1 MNIEEIYQDS
11 KPLVIGDCEFGPQI
25 DDIIYS
31 GKIKDEIKD
40 VASNTT
46 NIIVTKYA
54 DCSSDI
60 LDVEPTL
67 DLDNKEK
74 IIKVE
79 LLSSNVHHK
88 TNFTALLN
96 GTLIKKSNKKKLDDT
111 ENKKLTHTSVKK
123 RIKQECSFQRDYI
136 KNIDLVSNCNFS
148 ESQSEQLSVSS
159 DCNRQFS
166 SKTPLKKHLSA
177 CKDSFGAA
185 LCSKCGKHFSSNYN
199 LKRHMT
205 SCKLC
210 PDNEKSPR
218 YMCQCG
224 RTYSQEWDMKKH
236 KLKCKDGKK
245 KCKHCLVSNCNLLFY
260 HKAQLIA
267 HMKKDH
273 NMIIQDPK
281 VLNFNSF
288 DEFLIWKEREE
299 EETFTYY
306 SKQTGSNVSGVSV
319 NTYYVCQHDG
329 SDRTH
334 TSTPRK
340 TERRN
345 KKGRIKTGRLCWS
358 QMNVKQF
365 KDGTVKVTYFP
376 SHTHPVSIADTEHH
390 PLPSSIT
397 MEIKRRFSEISK
409 LNENVD
415 PLPDENQELKKGR
428 RKRYGVSIRT
438 LRALAR
444 KNRSLFRITAEAMQ
458 KSEGCKDTLDDRT
471 NLQFSLNKG
480 VASATPNGIQLSIPN
495 NGEENVD
502 DPEPIQIFNVQ
513 NSNVT
518 RDTDE
523 TLLEDCISYLNE
535 VKSHLLGGKLPQT
548 VVLQVKESLKSMCD
562 LWKEGINETTTPAA
576 LTKAGAL
583 NDCQEVMMYRPQSP
597 LPVTEIFPMQEE
609 VNTNIEVDSNLKH
622 LEAPE
627 KAVYQIIA
635 VDGEAKTSNDSLYQ
649 NAEMIGP
656 REFIIIAAD
665 HAQLFQN
672 IDADIQ
678 FGLS

>member
-1 MNIEEIYQDS
+1 MDIEDIYNHPKS
-11 KPLVIGDCEFGPQI
+11 LPNECEYNRQI
-25 DDIIYS
+25 DDAIYS
-31 GKIKDEIKD
+31 DKIKEEIKEET
-40 VASNTT
+40 SSTT

-54 DCSSDI
+54 NSTADM
-60 LDVEPTL
+60 LDVEPNL
-67 DLDNKEK
+67 GLDNKGK
-74 IIKVE
+74 IIEVE
-79 LLSSNVHHK
+79 LLHSDINSKSNFA
-88 TNFTALLN
+88 TIIN
-96 GTLIKKSNKKKLDDT
+96 GTVLRKNIKSKSDNNENMKYLHGVKKKKSKQCSSFCKEFFKAN
-111 ENKKLTHTSVKK
+111 SVTLK
-123 RIKQECSFQRDYI
+123 RD
-136 KNIDLVSNCNFS
+136 FS
-148 ESQSEQLSVSS
+148 ESQSDEIVPCSE
-159 DCNRQFS
+159 CNKQFAS
-166 SKTPLKKHLSA
+166 RALLKKHLST
-177 CKDSFGAA
+177 CKVHSLSAA
-185 LCSKCGKHFSSNYN
+185 LCSKCGKNFSSNYN

-210 PDNEKSPR
+210 PENEKSPR

-281 VLNFNSF
+281 IFNFNSF
-288 DEFLIWKEREE
+288 DEFLLWKEKEE

-334 TSTPRK
+334 TSAPRK

-409 LNENVD
+409 LNES
-415 PLPDENQELKKGR
+415 EEIQSGESQELKKGK
-428 RKRYGVSIRT
+428 RKRYGMSLRT

-458 KSEGCKDTLDDRT
+458 KTDGSKDHFEPRGSTQYSGKSLIQTSQSVQTLVQGSVDEQLDD
-471 NLQFSLNKG
+471 
-480 VASATPNGIQLSIPN
+480 P
-495 NGEENVD
+495 D
-502 DPEPIQIFNVQ
+502 PIQVFDV
-513 NSNVT
+513 SNMNEST
-518 RDTDE
+518 PTNE
-523 TLLEDCISYLNE
+523 SLLEDCISYLNDL
-535 VKSHLLGGKLPQT
+535 KTHILSGKLSETFVIQI
-548 VVLQVKESLKSMCD
+548 KESLKNMCD
-562 LWKEGINETTTPAA
+562 LLISDIQENSTVSDKTETSDT
-576 LTKAGAL
+576 
-583 NDCQEVMMYRPQSP
+583 QEVMMFRPQSP
-597 LPVTEIFPMQEE
+597 LPVTEIFPLQDEI
-609 VNTNIEVDSNLKH
+609 NTQMEINENIKPS
-622 LEAPE
+622 LENPDQT
-627 KAVYQIIA
+627 VYQIIA
-635 VDGEAKTSNDSLYQ
+635 VDGEEKSSNEYVYQ
-649 NAEMIGP
+649 NDTDMIGP

-665 HAQLFQN
+665 PAQLFQSVDSN
-672 IDADIQ
+672 MQ
-678 FGLS
+678 FDLN